1 MKVKEN
7 GQVIGEVIEKEKK
20 TKATHYKSSN
30 KFIVNY
36 LISMGMRFE
45 EDIEENFYNGKTGY
59 TFAFPTDQEGFTECI
74 EVIKECRKKGEHY
87 PFPEVDGNQ
96 LTFKTS
102 NKERW
107 LAIEV
112 CFPSLR
118 RD

>member
-7 GQVIGEVIEKEKK
+7 GQVIGEVIEKEKRS
-20 TKATHYKSSN
+20 KATHYKSSN

-36 LISMGMRFE
+36 LISMGMKFE

-59 TFAFPTDQEGFTECI
+59 IFAFPTDQEGFTECI
-74 EVIKECRKKGEHY
+74 EVIKECRKKEEHY
-87 PFPEVDGNQ
+87 PFPEVDGKQ
-96 LTFKTS
+96 LTFKTA